1 MTLEEL
7 KAALPPEMEPWV
19 AEYGPKIVTLAAAQI
34 KDYIERIIMG
44 DVSGVYRDL
53 VKAMSNEDL
62 AAERRRVLIEGVLA
76 NRANAEAIQLAK
88 AAGVALGKIIL
99 TILLAAMGF

>member
-1 MTLEEL
+1 MTLDEL
-7 KAALPPEMEPWV
+7 KASLPPEMEPWV
-19 AEYGPKIVTLAAAQI
+19 AEYGPKIITLAAAQI

-44 DVSGVYRDL
+44 DVSGVYKDL
-53 VKAMSNEDL
+53 ISNMGNADL

-76 NRANAEAIQLAK
+76 NKANAESIQMAK

-99 TILLAAMGF
+99 TILMAAMGF